1 MSDCPQ
7 KGGCPTLLGLMVTVI
22 IAIVA
27 GAGLSSFANKAI
39 PLRGV
44 ADQAVELVIV
54 MGVILAAISGLRAF
68 RGRGKSH

>member
-1 MSDCPQ
+1 MSDCPNN
-7 KGGCPTLLGLMVTVI
+7 GGCPTLLGLVVTVV

-27 GAGLSSFANKAI
+27 ATALSSFANKAL
-39 PLRGV
+39 PLGGV

-68 RGRGKSH
+68 RRRGKSH